1 MSSFGVAV
9 GVGEG
14 VGEGEVGEEEEMRE
28 KHVAAQLPVEGRG
41 RATVWRRD
49 SVDARWI
56 WTVGDEPC

>member
-14 VGEGEVGEEEEMRE
+14 MGEVGEEEEMRE

>member
-9 GVGEG
+9 GVG
-14 VGEGEVGEEEEMRE
+14 VGEGVEEEMRE

>member
-9 GVGEG
+9 GVGVG
-14 VGEGEVGEEEEMRE
+14 VEKEMRE